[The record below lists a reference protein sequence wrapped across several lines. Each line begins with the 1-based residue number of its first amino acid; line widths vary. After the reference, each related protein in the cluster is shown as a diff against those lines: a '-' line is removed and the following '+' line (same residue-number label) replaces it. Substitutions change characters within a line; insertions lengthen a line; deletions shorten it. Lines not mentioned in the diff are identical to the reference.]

1 MQRRIWSFILTVCL
15 LLALTPNTAMAA
27 TMERTSIVILD
38 TSAPEAQD
46 PQEAP
51 AKQPKT
57 TKKQAAAPA
66 AVPSD
71 LEGSGTE
78 TNPYRIKDAA
88 QLRKFADAVNG
99 VGGAPNTG
107 ICAVLTQNINLSGV
121 CGADT
126 GSWTPIGTNTHPY
139 RGTFDGASFAVSGL
153 YCQKPGG
160 SYAGLFGANAGI
172 IKNLGVSGG
181 SVSAGSY
188 AGGLCGIN
196 KGTITGCYSAASVS
210 GDKYT
215 GGVCGYNENGA
226 TVNVCY
232 NTGAI
237 NGGKYVG
244 GICGYNKSATS
255 DCYNTGTVIGNSTS
269 IGGICGYNK
278 KLVSGCFNTGEV
290 GGGTNYVGS
299 VCGYNH
305 SGSTFVNCY
314 YLITGTEKGNY
325 GVGMTRQQFASGEVC
340 YALNEGNGG
349 SVVWTQ
355 TCGTGLPAF
364 GGKAVY
370 RTQSNKSD
378 GSTVFAYTND
388 SSKKAVTYTAP
399 APYTAPAYASSG
411 ESTSANSDG
420 HTHVYQ
426 EPKWDW
432 KKYESAKAVLTCQD
446 CGEEFVLKAS
456 IEKEVTAPTCTEDGE
471 TVYKASVEKDGITFK
486 EEKVVEKERTG
497 HDKDP
502 KQITNS
508 SATCTDPEYTLQEN
522 ITECYKCS
530 NCNKYFKE
538 KACKNEI
545 PKSKVEGPNKATGHI
560 LDPKWGSWQIPA
572 SASPNIT
579 VTIACNN
586 CTLNEPVTPK
596 VARIYKIPASCAE
609 AGKELYKATATY
621 KGKIFYCEILGERVL
636 AKLTKHNFKG
646 GVCTVC
652 GEKESS
658 SPPPS
663 TKDPTDSDIK
673 DETLTPDETISGN
686 EGPTL
691 PPDPEETP
699 EAPTPSEGQD
709 DPDDTG
715 TPETPDGSDG
725 SGTPDMPN
733 GSDGTDIPETPDVPD
748 NSDGQN
754 TPEVPDDAGNANT
767 PEIPDGSDDSNT
779 GTPNVPD
786 GSDDPGT
793 GTPNV
798 PGGSNDSGTGTP
810 NVPGGSDDSSTGT
823 PNVPGG
829 SDDSGTGTPNVP
841 DESGNSDGLDVPN
854 APDIPGMSDETEAMD
869 DTTDLQANASHYGLL
884 YPEGETDKTSENAIS
899 LRAVAA
905 RNAAIQPDT
914 KQNMPLWGAALA
926 LMLLAGIISLV
937 ILQRKHKESE

>member
-1 MQRRIWSFILTVCL
+1 MQRRIWSIILTVCL

-27 TMERTSIVILD
+27 TMERTPNVILE

-46 PQEAP
+46 AQEAP
-51 AKQPKT
+51 AKQPET

-78 TNPYRIKDAA
+78 TNPYRIKDAT

-99 VGGAPNTG
+99 IGGVPNTG

-121 CGADT
+121 CSADT

-215 GGVCGYNENGA
+215 GGVCGYNDNGA
-226 TVNVCY
+226 TINVCY
-232 NTGAI
+232 NIGAI

-244 GICGYNKSATS
+244 GICGYNKNTTS

-325 GVGMTRQQFASGEVC
+325 GIGMTQQQFSSGEVC

-349 SVVWTQ
+349 SVVWKQ
-355 TCGTGLPAF
+355 TCGTGLPDF

-388 SSKKAVTYTAP
+388 SNKKTVAYTAP
-399 APYTAPAYASSG
+399 APYTAPTYASSG
-411 ESTSANSDG
+411 ENTGNNSGG

-456 IEKEVTAPTCTEDGE
+456 IKKEVTQPTCTEDGE

-497 HDKDP
+497 HSKELEEIFEQTTETCEKPIYTKHCFMCPACKTYFEDKDGKKVLTKAQVGYKAPLKHTYQGPDWSWPTQNIATAVFSCQNCP
-502 KQITNS
+502 KKTPVAATVKRTEITLAPTCETPGTCVYT
-508 SATCTDPEYTLQEN
+508 ATVTFQKTPYTDKKTDGVIPAKGHSLKLDPNGPDGPQ
-522 ITECYKCS
+522 YKCTRTGCTHTES
-530 NCNKYFKE
+530 LNSKPGTTTGNTDKE
-538 KACKNEI
+538 DA
-545 PKSKVEGPNKATGHI
+545 PKP
-560 LDPKWGSWQIPA
+560 
-572 SASPNIT
+572 
-579 VTIACNN
+579 
-586 CTLNEPVTPK
+586 
-596 VARIYKIPASCAE
+596 
-609 AGKELYKATATY
+609 
-621 KGKIFYCEILGERVL
+621 
-636 AKLTKHNFKG
+636 
-646 GVCTVC
+646 
-652 GEKESS
+652 
-658 SPPPS
+658 
-663 TKDPTDSDIK
+663 DSDIK

-699 EAPTPSEGQD
+699 EAPAPSE
-709 DPDDTG
+709 DPN
-715 TPETPDGSDG
+715 ET
-725 SGTPDMPN
+725 GTPDMPN

-748 NSDGQN
+748 NSGGQN
-754 TPEVPDDAGNANT
+754 TPEVPDDTGNANT

-786 GSDDPGT
+786 GS
-793 GTPNV
+793 
-798 PGGSNDSGTGTP
+798 NDSGTGTP
-810 NVPGGSDDSSTGT
+810 NVPDGSDDSGTGTPNVPDGSDDSGTGT

-854 APDIPGMSDETEAMD
+854 ASDIPDMENETEAMD
-869 DTTDLQANASHYGLL
+869 NTTDLQANASRDGLL
-884 YPEGETDKTSENAIS
+884 YPEGETDKINENAIS

-914 KQNMPLWGAALA
+914 QQNMPLWGAALA